1 MSNIIIDNDIKNGV
15 WPTALSGSWLY
26 IFYHEITG
34 DTVMACFFDDD
45 FPEGTIIEGYNIT
58 YTIPQAYVSWMPD
71 GKCREIYV
79 QREFRGQGI
88 GTAMCALART
98 HLYNK
103 NGIVFHAPQKM
114 TESAQTMLHRISEE
128 YGEPYS
134 NPENAVPSIPYG
146 YWGGYLI

>member
-1 MSNIIIDNDIKNGV
+1 MSDVIIDKNIENGE
-15 WPTALSGSWLY
+15 WPESLSGSWAY

-45 FPEGTIIEGYNIT
+45 FSEGTVIEGYNIT
-58 YTIPQAYVSWMPD
+58 YQIPEAYVSWMPD

-79 QREFRGQGI
+79 QKELRGRGI
-88 GTAMCALART
+88 GTAMCAFART
-98 HLYNK
+98 YLYKK
-103 NGIVFHAPQKM
+103 NGIVFYAPEKM
-114 TESAQTMLHRISEE
+114 TESAQSMLHKISEE

-134 NPENAVPSIPYG
+134 NPENAVLGIPYG